1 MLALNYRFL
10 FEFDDDSVYGLTEFI
25 AWKGTTVIVEKT
37 LTVEEFVETLN
48 N

>member
-10 FEFDDDSVYGLTEFI
+10 FEFDNDSVSGLTEFI
-25 AWKGTTVIVEKT
+25 AWKGTTFTVEKT
-37 LTVEEFVETLN
+37 LTVEEFVKTLN

>member
-25 AWKGTTVIVEKT
+25 AWKGATVTVEKT
-37 LTVEEFVETLN
+37 LTVEEFVSSFPL
-48 N
+48 